1 MNQLRSVCLEK
12 CGFFKNQDCIE
23 LSPLTVLTGLNGS
36 GKTTILKEIASQ
48 YDNVKCY
55 KWLGISFFTE
65 GIESNE
71 NDILL
76 FEQPEV
82 GLHPQMQLILA
93 DALLSLANCGRIIVV
108 ETHSDHMLNRWCRR
122 YMENVNIRDK
132 IRIYFLEREVSLI
145 KKASSEIVSIP
156 IDPINGAICEN
167 ENFFYQFASETEKI
181 IDAGYKNLQKNS
193 IEKDN
198 IQTSDIK
205 QIEIDECKGI
215 INASK
220 NFFTQFGF
228 ETMEI
233 AKVGYENY
241 RKKAF

>member
-1 MNQLRSVCLEK
+1 MKQLRSVCLEK
-12 CGFFKNQDCIE
+12 CGCFKNQDCIE

-48 YDNVKCY
+48 YDNVKHY

-82 GLHPQMQLILA
+82 GLHPQMQLTLA
-93 DALLSLANCGRIIVV
+93 DALLSLANCGRMIVV
-108 ETHSDHMLNRWCRR
+108 ETHSDHMINRWCRR

-132 IRIYFLEREVSLI
+132 IKIYFLEREISLI
-145 KKASSEIVSIP
+145 KKRSSEIVSLP
-156 IDPINGAICEN
+156 IDPINGVICEN
-167 ENFFYQFASETEKI
+167 ENFFCQFASETEKI
-181 IDAGYKNLQKNS
+181 IDAGYKNLQMNN
-193 IEKDN
+193 IGKDN
-198 IQTSDIK
+198 IQSSNIE
-205 QIEIDECKGI
+205 QIEIDECDGI
-215 INASK
+215 VNAP
-220 NFFTQFGF
+220 NIFFTQFGS
-228 ETMEI
+228 ELMEI
-233 AKVGYENY
+233 AKVGYENH